1 MSPWRAPSIRP
12 SPRMAFLHPRAPCA
26 GIGRRPRWRSRPCR
40 PAFRWCCLAARI
52 TGSGSISTVP
62 SSRSYED
69 ELRHLAAQLG
79 ISEVVFLGHVDDIPG
94 FLDSIDILVHASTK
108 PEPLGQTVLQGL
120 AYAKPII
127 ATEGGGPSEWIDSGV
142 NGLLV
147 PPDQP
152 DALAVALRELA
163 NSYELRT
170 KLAAAAAQTKG
181 ILTDDECVAAHA
193 EFFRA
198 VRQAHRAKSGR
209 RLR

>member
-1 MSPWRAPSIRP
+1 M
-12 SPRMAFLHPRAPCA
+12 
-26 GIGRRPRWRSRPCR
+26 
-40 PAFRWCCLAARI
+40 
-52 TGSGSISTVP
+52 
-62 SSRSYED
+62 
-69 ELRHLAAQLG
+69 RHLAAQLG
-79 ISEVVFLGHVDDIPG
+79 LSEVVFLGHVDDIPG
-94 FLDSIDILVHASTK
+94 FLDSIDILVHASTN

-163 NSYELRT
+163 DSYELRT